1 MMKSWMESFAKSAFQ
16 RSSDTAHDLKTPL
29 NIAVLNLELL
39 RMRVRKLS
47 GIEDDPKLDQYS
59 KAIEVELRRIAQIVD
74 SYFLLSSPPKGSPDP
89 ELVDVGPLLEEAA
102 RKSGIPLKT
111 PDSASSDHPM
121 MLCHP
126 TRAREMVKS
135 FFEGAARLSM
145 DGQTASCIRNVSAL
159 LITVEG
165 RAPAGEFD
173 TAKVFKFYYT
183 DASGNPELS
192 LASARLIAET
202 YGGDLTAIDNGGELK
217 LTLTVPLGE

>member
-1 MMKSWMESFAKSAFQ
+1 MMKSWMENFARSGFE

-47 GIEDDPKLDQYS
+47 GVEDDPKMDRYS
-59 KAIEVELRRIAQIVD
+59 KAIELELRRIAQIVD
-74 SYFLLSSPPKGSPDP
+74 SYFLLSSPPKGLPEP
-89 ELVDVGPLLEEAA
+89 ELLNVVELIEEAA
-102 RKSGIPLKT
+102 SKAGIRLE
-111 PDSASSDHPM
+111 SSPETSM
-121 MLCHP
+121 VLCHP
-126 TRAREMVKS
+126 ARAREMFRF
-135 FFEGAARLSM
+135 FFEGAAKMSTP
-145 DGQTASCIRNVSAL
+145 GQTASCNKKDAAL
-159 LITVEG
+159 QLLVEG
-165 RAPAGEFD
+165 RAAADGFD
-173 TAKVFKFYYT
+173 STKVFKFYYT